1 MSAQNRA
8 ALLSK
13 TFKVLNKHFKSVAPP
28 GDRSVLEHL
37 MYASCLQNSK
47 HEHVDDVLAKLQ
59 ESFYDWNEVRVT
71 TRAELAEVM
80 SVLSDPN
87 DSAARLKR
95 TLHSVFETYYSFDL
109 EFLRKQNLAKSVKD
123 LQALNG
129 TTEFTIAYLTQNALG
144 GHSIP
149 VNRGVLGLFV
159 VLDVISQSEARKW
172 RVPGLERA
180 VSKSQGVEFA
190 SLLHQFGVDFANTP
204 FSPRVRSLL
213 LDIDP
218 DAKERLPKRTAKKES
233 PTKKGKPER
242 PRKDKKAEPK
252 TETGKAKPIKKTSA
266 AEKKKKKSPTKRLSR
281 KKPR

>member
-1 MSAQNRA
+1 
-8 ALLSK
+8 
-13 TFKVLNKHFKSVAPP
+13 
-28 GDRSVLEHL
+28 

-109 EFLRKQNLAKSVKD
+109 EFLRKQNLGKSVKD

-159 VLDVISQSEARKW
+159 VLDVISQSEASKW

-218 DAKERLPKRTAKKES
+218 DAKERLPKRTAKKET

-242 PRKDKKAEPK
+242 PKKDKKEEPR
-252 TETGKAKPIKKTSA
+252 TETGKSKPIKETSA